1 MEESDLE
8 IIFTPVKLVVTKQT
22 LELIQTKSG
31 KHKFE
36 VYQLIG
42 DVVGF
47 ELFRQSASPPPSISP
62 GSGNVLALL
71 FVSGLFGSLAYGAR
85 STSWSNID
93 FVLPAFIS
101 CFCLVVIGDRLFFP
115 KNPPGLDY
123 GLKIKLAAAPDKLL
137 LCANR
142 KEVQH
147 AISEIYSFIHS
158 GAYLSHVVVLNEIV
172 CMITQVQRHT
182 PAE

>member
-1 MEESDLE
+1 MEESDLD
-8 IIFTPVKLVVTKQT
+8 IIFTPVKLVITKKSLQV
-22 LELIQTKSG
+22 IQTKSG
-31 KHKFE
+31 QHKFE
-36 VYQLIG
+36 IYQLLD
-42 DVVGF
+42 DVIGF
-47 ELFRQSASPPPSISP
+47 ELFRQSASPPAPSAS
-62 GSGNVLALL
+62 SGNVLALL
-71 FVSGLFGSLAYGAR
+71 FVGGLFGSLAYGAR
-85 STSWSNID
+85 ATSWSNID

-101 CFCLVVIGDRLFFP
+101 CFCLVVVGDRLFFP

-137 LCANR
+137 LCASR

-147 AISEIYSFIHS
+147 AISEIYSFIHR
-158 GAYLSHVVVLNEIV
+158 GAYLSHIVILNEIV